1 MIYLYFARKTE
12 TGAAIIETWKHN
24 QSDAFHMLLH
34 SGLKSDGTFHVFM
47 IHQFI
52 KELQHH

>member
-1 MIYLYFARKTE
+1 MISLYFARKTE

-34 SGLKSDGTFHVFM
+34 SGFKSDGTFHVFM